1 MLKNPSHPGEIL
13 HDEVLPYHG
22 LSPSQAAAIL
32 NVELTTW
39 ELILA
44 GRAPIGAD
52 LADRIE
58 TAWGISA
65 ELLLNLQRQYDEA
78 NLRNQRNRRG
88 VPGIATIIVVALLA
102 LAGIAWQAV
111 NVWRMLT

>member
-44 GRAPIGAD
+44 GRAPIGAE

-58 TAWGISA
+58 AAWGVSA
-65 ELLLNLQRQYDEA
+65 ELLLSLQRQYDEA
-78 NLRNQRNRRG
+78 DRRNRRG
-88 VPGIATIIVVALLA
+88 VPGIATIIVIALLA
-102 LAGIAWQAV
+102 LAGVAWQAD